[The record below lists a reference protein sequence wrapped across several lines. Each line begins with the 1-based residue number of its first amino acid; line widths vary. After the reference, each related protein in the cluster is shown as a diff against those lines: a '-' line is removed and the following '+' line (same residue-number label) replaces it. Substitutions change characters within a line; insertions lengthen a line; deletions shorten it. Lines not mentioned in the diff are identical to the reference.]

1 MTKLRKRYHDDVSPL
16 PLDNAAVHIAELA
29 KMAKEARK
37 RKNNAQAAKYIE
49 QIAKRL
55 QCY

>member
-1 MTKLRKRYHDDVSPL
+1 MTKLRKESLDDVLPL

-29 KMAKEARK
+29 KMVKEARK
-37 RKNNAQAAKYIE
+37 RKNNALAAKHIA